1 MFIGGI
7 RVSVFSKRF
16 RNFAESPGGGVWKA
30 VTLRVAAWALGSHM
44 GCCIMPYLGP
54 NSGVH
59 DLVGVPN
66 QSPPPTTPS
75 SYGRTA
81 RVGRCGQNI
90 PYGGAVAKHRSQAA
104 PSPSWYPL
112 GLQYKPKIPSHMKDH
127 FPEGS
132 PLSLSCVLDSS
143 PQYHAPKG

>member
-1 MFIGGI
+1 
-7 RVSVFSKRF
+7 
-16 RNFAESPGGGVWKA
+16 
-30 VTLRVAAWALGSHM
+30 VAAWALGSHM

-75 SYGRTA
+75 LYGRTA

-90 PYGGAVAKHRSQAA
+90 PYGGRW
-104 PSPSWYPL
+104 PSTEARQLPL
-112 GLQYKPKIPSHMKDH
+112 QVCTTFASNINPR
-127 FPEGS
+127 S
-132 PLSLSCVLDSS
+132 PLI
-143 PQYHAPKG
+143 